1 MKRKNMMLSYI
12 ISLNNPI
19 NLINEVKSYGFK
31 TVLIEGVRGNKLS
44 YEEKIKETG
53 NQFIASTIPDSV
65 LGCALA
71 HIKTWKTFLSSNE
84 PYCVIF
90 EDDAVFEPN
99 FKNNFDLYFKHT
111 PSDFDIFYIG
121 CLHNINFTDNNIN
134 EYIKIPDIFLG
145 LHSYVIS
152 RKGVEKLLKHIDK
165 NIYTHIDFMIKNLN
179 SKIIIYSATKRLVY
193 QTSTDNP
200 KTSLNT
206 SNNFPLI
213 VDYLS
218 SFVEIDKKLRLNYI
232 LLCPLI
238 EINGYIINAIP
249 ILFLIIGIICHRV
262 PINILLSCFIIL
274 SLPDIFSLKNIY
286 EFFVNGMVFLF
297 PALYYQTMLD

>member
-1 MKRKNMMLSYI
+1 MITSYI

-44 YEEKIKETG
+44 YEEKVKETG

-71 HIKTWKTFLSSNE
+71 HIKTWKTFLSTNE

-90 EDDAVFEPN
+90 EDDAVFEIN
-99 FKNNFDLYFKHT
+99 FRNNFDLNLKHT
-111 PSDFDIFYIG
+111 PSDYDIFYIG
-121 CLHNINFTDNNIN
+121 CLHNKNLFNNNIN
-134 EYIKIPDIFLG
+134 QYIKIPDIFFG
-145 LHSYVIS
+145 THSYVIS

-165 NIYTHIDFMIKNLN
+165 NIYTHIDAMIKNLFFN
-179 SKIIIYSATKRLVY
+179 DKIIIYSTIERLVY

-206 SNNFPLI
+206 SNNFPMI

-218 SFVEIDKKLRLNYI
+218 SFVEVDKKVRLNYM
-232 LLCPLI
+232 LLCPLF
-238 EINGYIINAIP
+238 EINGYIINTIP
-249 ILFLIIGIICHRV
+249 ILFLLLGIICHRV
-262 PINILLSCFIIL
+262 PVNILLSLFIIL
-274 SLPDIFSLKNIY
+274 SLPDIFSFKNIY
-286 EFFVNGMVFLF
+286 EFFVNGMIFLF
-297 PALYYQTMLD
+297 PSLYFQTML